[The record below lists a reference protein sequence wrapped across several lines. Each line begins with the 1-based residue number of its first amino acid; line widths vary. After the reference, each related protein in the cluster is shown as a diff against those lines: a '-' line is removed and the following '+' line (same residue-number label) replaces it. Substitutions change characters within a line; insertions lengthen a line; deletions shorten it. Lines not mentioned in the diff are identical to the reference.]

1 LHPKGDNEMNTEK
14 RRDIDLLIEE
24 FWRKGYLTLF
34 RKYGTYLPEPSN
46 IGGFDVDVI
55 ARQKNN
61 YAIGITLTEQDFK
74 DPSFIKNKLSYLAQR
89 QTRGSNKKVMLFVGV
104 SAFNY
109 KYAKTLIDELDPDTK
124 RNIKLFQIVER
135 REINLKNKNKS
146 NRVLFS

>member
-1 LHPKGDNEMNTEK
+1 MNTEK

-61 YAIGITLTEQDFK
+61 YAIGITLTDQDFK
-74 DPSFIKNKLSYLAQR
+74 DPTFIKNKLSYLAQR
-89 QTRGSNKKVMLFVGV
+89 QTRVSNKKVVLFVGV

-124 RNIKLFQIVER
+124 KNIKLFQIVEKQ
-135 REINLKNKNKS
+135 EINLKNKIKS